1 MKQVIAPIIG
11 FRYAIDN
18 PHNPKIMTTLMYLFM
33 GAMTV
38 AGFTSLNARRFQRLF
53 ATSVFMMLVMG
64 LLIWMHY
71 GAG

>member
-1 MKQVIAPIIG
+1 MIAPIIG

-38 AGFTSLNARRFQRLF
+38 AGFTSLNAARFRRIF
-53 ATSVFMMLVMG
+53 ATSIFMMLIMAV
-64 LLIWMHY
+64 LIWLHY
-71 GAG
+71 AAR